1 MMNVSQIEQ
10 LIPNRAPWLW
20 IDEVISV
27 DEREIHARKHLSET
41 LPVFQGHYPDF
52 PLLPGV
58 LQCEAALE
66 ASAVLIAH
74 LGVSTVG
81 RIPVAARMNNVKFKR
96 MVAPGETLDIF
107 VQLQDRLQD
116 TFYLRGRVEVD
127 GAACTTLDFVTTAT
141 EHPAAQQS
149 AT

>member
-1 MMNVSQIEQ
+1 MDLDQIQ
-10 LIPNRAPWLW
+10 QWIPNRAPWLW
-20 IDEVISV
+20 VDEVV
-27 DEREIHARKHLSET
+27 QLDDQTIHARKHLSAD

-66 ASAVLIAH
+66 ASAILIAH
-74 LGVSTVG
+74 MGVSTTG

-96 MVAPGETLDIF
+96 MVGPDETLDIF
-107 VQLQDRLQD
+107 VKLQDRLQD

-127 GAACTTLDFVTTAT
+127 GQVSTSLDFVTTAT
-141 EHPAAQQS
+141 PRPES
-149 AT
+149 